1 MTTDGAV
8 ELMRNML
15 LIIAQ
20 VAGPSLLA
28 ALVVGLFIGV
38 LQTATQVNEA
48 SISFV
53 TKLMGVTVALVAAG
67 PYVLAKLIDYTR
79 NTIGSISEI
88 VR

>member
-20 VAGPSLLA
+20 VAGPSLLS

-53 TKLMGVTVALVAAG
+53 TKLIGVTVALVTAG

>member
-1 MTTDGAV
+1 MTTDGAI
-8 ELMRNML
+8 ELIRNML
-15 LIIAQ
+15 LVIAQ
-20 VAGPSLLA
+20 VAGPALLS
-28 ALVVGLFIGV
+28 ALVVGLLVGV

-53 TKLMGVTVALVAAG
+53 TKLLGVTVALIAGG

-79 NTIGSISEI
+79 NTIGSITEI

>member
-8 ELMRNML
+8 ELMRNMMI
-15 LIIAQ
+15 IIAQ
-20 VAGPSLLA
+20 VSGPALLS
-28 ALVVGLFIGV
+28 ALVVGLFVGV

-53 TKLMGVTVALVAAG
+53 VKLLAVTVALVAAG
-67 PYVLAKLIDYTR
+67 PYVLAQLIDYTR
-79 NTIGSISEI
+79 HTIGSIAEI

>member
-1 MTTDGAV
+1 MTTDGAI

-15 LIIAQ
+15 LVIAQ
-20 VAGPSLLA
+20 VAGPALLS
-28 ALVVGLFIGV
+28 ALVVGLLVGV

-53 TKLMGVTVALVAAG
+53 TKLLGVTVALIAGG

-79 NTIGSISEI
+79 NTIGSITEI

>member
-1 MTTDGAV
+1 VTTDGAV
-8 ELMRNML
+8 ELMRNLL

-20 VAGPSLLA
+20 VSGPALLA
-28 ALVVGLFIGV
+28 ALVVGLFVGV
-38 LQTATQVNEA
+38 MQTATQVNEA

-53 TKLMGVTVALVAAG
+53 TKLLGVTVALVAAG

-79 NTIGSISEI
+79 NTIGSIAEI

>member
-20 VAGPSLLA
+20 VAGPSLLS

-53 TKLMGVTVALVAAG
+53 TKLIGVTVALVAGG

>member
-20 VAGPSLLA
+20 VSGPALLS
-28 ALVVGLFIGV
+28 ALFVGLFVGV

-53 TKLMGVTVALVAAG
+53 TKLLGVTFALVAAG
-67 PYVLAKLIDYTR
+67 PFVLAKLIDYTR
-79 NTIGSISEI
+79 NTIGSIAEI

>member
-15 LIIAQ
+15 LVIAQ
-20 VAGPSLLA
+20 VSGPALLA
-28 ALVVGLFIGV
+28 ALVVGLFVGV

-53 TKLMGVTVALVAAG
+53 MKLLGVTVGLIAAG
-67 PYVLAKLIDYTR
+67 PYVLAQLIDYTR
-79 NTIGSISEI
+79 HTIGAIAEI

>member
-15 LIIAQ
+15 LVIAQ
-20 VAGPSLLA
+20 VSGPALLA

-53 TKLMGVTVALVAAG
+53 TKLLGVTVALVAAG
-67 PYVLAKLIDYTR
+67 PYVLAKLIEYTR
-79 NTIGSISEI
+79 HTIGSIAEI

>member
-53 TKLMGVTVALVAAG
+53 TKLLGVTVALVAAG

>member
-20 VAGPSLLA
+20 VAGPSLLS

-53 TKLMGVTVALVAAG
+53 TKLIGVTLALVAGG

>member
-20 VAGPSLLA
+20 VAGPSLLS

-53 TKLMGVTVALVAAG
+53 TKLLGVTVALVAGG

-79 NTIGSISEI
+79 NTIGSITEI

>member
-1 MTTDGAV
+1 MTTDGAI
-8 ELMRNML
+8 ELMRNLL

-20 VAGPSLLA
+20 VAGPALLS
-28 ALVVGLFIGV
+28 ALLVGLLVGV

-53 TKLMGVTVALVAAG
+53 TKLIGVTFALIAGG

-79 NTIGSISEI
+79 NTIGSITEI

>member
-1 MTTDGAV
+1 
-8 ELMRNML
+8 MRNML

-20 VAGPSLLA
+20 VAGPSLLS

-53 TKLMGVTVALVAAG
+53 TKLIGVTVALVAGG